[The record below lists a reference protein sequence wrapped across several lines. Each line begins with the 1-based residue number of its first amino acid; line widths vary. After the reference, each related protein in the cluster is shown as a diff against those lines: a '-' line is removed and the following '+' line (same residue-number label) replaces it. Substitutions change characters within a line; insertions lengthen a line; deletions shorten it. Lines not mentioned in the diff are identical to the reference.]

1 MAQIIRSKSD
11 GRALELTR
19 REGSPLSR
27 LRNDETSTSGGT
39 DFALSNVVTDAGAPG
54 SLAKSISA
62 QIKSPHGRPS
72 IIASNLA
79 SARGIP
85 SSQRG
90 RSQPVS
96 PTLSAQQAGGKPSR
110 LEDGRLLPE
119 AQLRGSTS
127 GQKTLSLHKSRR
139 TRSPNKP
146 MANEESRALKKEYS
160 GASNAKQRP
169 SSYSSEESFQRFF
182 LTFDTLFSKLSAP
195 LAFAGLPL
203 KVSDDRVDSKT
214 TMKEKENTLKN
225 AATEPDVNQ
234 YFSKSTLRALRDEHG
249 SKSPFGPGESFYV
262 VPTTGGTHSYAG
274 ILARSKED
282 YDQKP
287 PKPLDN
293 VVEESEDGSGSFDH
307 FVDASEV
314 PSPSST
320 RIIRSRPGVRKHNSS
335 SLSGASRVVAGGK
348 TMEELDLENAA
359 LRQLLDT
366 QSRRLQMWEASA
378 QSQSQAL
385 AQSFRALHEYPP
397 VHAPSAAPTVSET
410 TADGDQDTDAAAA
423 TATAAVNAAE
433 ERIRKLEG
441 EVKNAQQEMDAC
453 AAENAKFAKEN
464 EKLKVVIGRYRE
476 KWEQLKAGA
485 KLRRENTV
493 SNAGEARNDGLIG
506 GSEGE

>member
-1 MAQIIRSKSD
+1 MSQ
-11 GRALELTR
+11 
-19 REGSPLSR
+19 
-27 LRNDETSTSGGT
+27 LRNEDTSISGGS
-39 DFALSNVVTDAGAPG
+39 DFALSNATTDTGVAG

-90 RSQPVS
+90 RSQPIS
-96 PTLSAQQAGGKPSR
+96 PTLSAQQAGGKLSR

-127 GQKTLSLHKSRR
+127 GQKSVGLYKPRR
-139 TRSPNKP
+139 TKSSSTSMVN
-146 MANEESRALKKEYS
+146 NDESRALKRENS
-160 GASNAKQRP
+160 SVCNAKQGP
-169 SSYSSEESFQRFF
+169 SVHSSEESFQRFF
-182 LTFDTLFSKLSAP
+182 STFDTLFSKLSAP

-203 KVSDDRVDSKT
+203 KVSEDRADSKT
-214 TMKEKENTLKN
+214 TMKEKEKTFKN
-225 AATEPDVNQ
+225 LATEPDVNQ

-282 YDQKP
+282 YEQKP
-287 PKPLDN
+287 PRPLDN

-314 PSPSST
+314 PPSSPRT
-320 RIIRSRPGVRKHNSS
+320 DRSRPGVRKHNSF
-335 SLSGASRVVAGGK
+335 SLSGTSRKITGGK
-348 TMEELDLENAA
+348 TMEELHLENTA

-385 AQSFRALHEYPP
+385 AQSFRALHECPP
-397 VHAPSAAPTVSET
+397 VHAPPIAPTASEA
-410 TADGDQDTDAAAA
+410 TAAVDQDSDVAAG
-423 TATAAVNAAE
+423 TATAAVTAAE
-433 ERIRKLEG
+433 ERVRKLEG
-441 EVKNAQQEMDAC
+441 EVKNTQQEMDAC

-485 KLRRENTV
+485 KLRRENIV
-493 SNAGEARNDGLIG
+493 SNAGEGKNDGLV
-506 GSEGE
+506 EGLEGD